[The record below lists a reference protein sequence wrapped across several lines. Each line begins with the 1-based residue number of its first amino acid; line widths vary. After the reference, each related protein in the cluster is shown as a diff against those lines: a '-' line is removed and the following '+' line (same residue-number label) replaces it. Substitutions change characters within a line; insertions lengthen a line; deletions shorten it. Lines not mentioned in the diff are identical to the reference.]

1 MSTTIG
7 ISLYKKS
14 FNYVKECVESALN
27 QTTKVKVILR
37 TDGEDACDF
46 RTLEY
51 LRNVNFLTNNFTLI
65 EGKNNLGIYGSYKE
79 IFKDVDT
86 ENICQLD
93 ADDYLHQDAIRVCEG
108 ILNSHPEYWMV
119 YTDCIE
125 IDEQG
130 NHIQLCERQSN
141 PYTPENI
148 RYSFMTFHLR
158 VIRKE
163 IYDKVGGFDEN
174 VNYAGDYDLSLKI
187 SEIGNHQNIGYIP
200 LPLYYYRRDDKCHSL
215 SEGVIDSRKDCYAA
229 VIRSLERTG
238 CDSHLKIISNNQ
250 HNLLVFL
257 NKITNNVYET
267 LDPKKSQPII
277 LTGMHRSFTSLTSSM
292 LNELGIFMGNSIL
305 SPDIHNPEGYYE
317 NEDFL
322 HLDRMICQISTESE
336 NSFPDWGW
344 SADSK
349 MNFEK
354 VKEFEECAKKVIYD
368 KRRLRLWGW
377 KDPRTS
383 LLLDFWD
390 SIIPHAKYIFIYRH
404 PGEVYESVLKLK
416 GIQLFQDHPEYI
428 EQCWRDHNQNII
440 RFAKENRDKCLVI
453 NSNNLTQ
460 NPNKI
465 KPLLIDKFNLKIYD
479 ENLEHLVVKKHIR
492 SKRENVSLSQETLN
506 LYNELEILNELKE

>member
-14 FNYVKECVESALN
+14 YDYVKQCVESALN
-27 QTTKVKVILR
+27 QTTEVKVILR
-37 TDGEDACDF
+37 TDGENSCDND
-46 RTLEY
+46 TLNY
-51 LRNVNFLTNNFTLI
+51 LRDLNSSEEDFTLI
-65 EGKNNLGIYGSYKE
+65 EGKTNLGIYGSYKE
-79 IFKDVDT
+79 IFKNVDT

-93 ADDYLHQDAIRVCEG
+93 ADDYLYPDAIRVCEG
-108 ILNSHPEYWMV
+108 VLNSHPEYWMV

-125 IDEQG
+125 VDENG
-130 NHIQLCERQSN
+130 NHLQLCEKQSK

-163 IYDKVGGFDEN
+163 IYDTVNGFDDTFK
-174 VNYAGDYDLSLKI
+174 YGGDYDLSLRI
-187 SEIGNHQNIGYIP
+187 SEIGDHQNIGYIP
-200 LPLYYYRRDDKCHSL
+200 LPLYFYRRDDNCHSL
-215 SEGVIDSRKDCYAA
+215 SDGVLDSRRDCYLS
-229 VIRSLERTG
+229 VCNSLERKKE
-238 CDSHLKIISNNQ
+238 DLKVIANKN
-250 HNLLVFL
+250 HNLIVFL
-257 NKITNNVYET
+257 HKIANDVYESVNFE
-267 LDPKKSQPII
+267 KSQPIV

-305 SPDIHNPEGYYE
+305 SSDIHNPEGYYE
-317 NEDFL
+317 SEDFL

-344 SADSK
+344 SSDLT

-368 KRRLRLWGW
+368 KRKLRLWGW
-377 KDPRTS
+377 KDPRTC

-390 SIIPHAKYIFIYRH
+390 PIIPHAKYIFVYRH
-404 PGEVYESVLKLK
+404 PAEVYNSVLKLK
-416 GIQLFQDHPEYI
+416 GIQLFQENPEYI
-428 EQCWRDHNQNII
+428 EQCWRDHNQNIVN
-440 RFAKENRDKCLVI
+440 FAKKNRDRCLVI

-465 KPLLIDKFNLKIYD
+465 KPLLVDKFGLKIYD
-479 ENLEHLVVKKHIR
+479 ENLDNLVIKDHIR
-492 SKRENVSLSQETLN
+492 SKRESVLLSQETLN
-506 LYNELEILNELKE
+506 LYDELETLNELK